1 MVAIEYGKQIKQWYP
16 IVFLQYSY
24 DGDETSFEIATHGNR
39 KHGASKP
46 YVRTKMST
54 NRKASEN
61 LKSNA
66 GPKRALSR
74 TVKDVG
80 GVSGAENLGTL
91 PRNERQLKYLK
102 KAADGGESQST
113 QDPLATVIELQKAV
127 LPGFIRDVVCND
139 LPTVILFTDQ
149 QIDNLVKFCCLKD
162 GFVSELGV
170 DLTFQLGPFY
180 LLVTTY
186 KNTLLEVK
194 ETKNPP
200 SFLGPMMIC
209 LTKDHQT
216 YTSFVQ
222 RLVREVPGFAKCL
235 HVYGTD
241 SEEALINSLAAG
253 FQGSSH
259 LLCYIH
265 CKKNV
270 QQKMKQTGLS
280 EDLAKHIFSAVFGK
294 GGLVWSA
301 SAAEFE
307 Q

>member
-1 MVAIEYGKQIKQWYP
+1 MNCHKDNLELVSNAVPCGIQQNASRLINLDALEEREDIYSDDNGVWVQNACKTKYFTTTHTTDDHVLGLTRVSREEQGDVTVRRRSYVNKSCSSYHKLMVTIEYGKQIKQWYP

-39 KHGASKP
+39 KHGASKS

-54 NRKASEN
+54 KWKASEN

-66 GPKRALSR
+66 GPKRALFR

-102 KAADGGESQST
+102 KVADGGESKST
-113 QDPLATVIELQKAV
+113 QDPLVTVIELQKAV

-149 QIDNLVKFCCLKD
+149 QIDNLVKFCCLKKD

-200 SFLGPMMIC
+200 SLLGP
-209 LTKDHQT
+209 
-216 YTSFVQ
+216 
-222 RLVREVPGFAKCL
+222 
-235 HVYGTD
+235 
-241 SEEALINSLAAG
+241 
-253 FQGSSH
+253 
-259 LLCYIH
+259 
-265 CKKNV
+265 
-270 QQKMKQTGLS
+270 
-280 EDLAKHIFSAVFGK
+280 
-294 GGLVWSA
+294 
-301 SAAEFE
+301 
-307 Q
+307 